1 MKKFLLAVATALL
14 CISSA
19 SAQDEFMWGLTG
31 GLNVSGFSGD
41 YRSESFNH
49 GTKAGFNIGLKA
61 EYEIAEPFF
70 IEGAF
75 ALSGKGFSLGYSKE
89 ALNDPNLGDVLVAN
103 RIELDSKNK
112 VDLWYLHIPFNFGYK
127 FEINDYLAVAPKVGV
142 YIDLG
147 LWGSDSYDNN
157 PFTDYDNW
165 KDNIYFENNVF
176 NRFDF
181 GFGFGA
187 NFWAAQ
193 HFELS
198 TGYEMG
204 MVKAYKA
211 ESKPRNW
218 YLNLAFLF

>member
-1 MKKFLLAVATALL
+1 MKKFLLAVAATLL
-14 CISSA
+14 CLSSA
-19 SAQDEFMWGLTG
+19 YAQDEFMWGLTG

-41 YRSESFNH
+41 YRSDCFNH
-49 GTKAGFNIGLKA
+49 GSKAGFNIGLKA
-61 EYEIAEPFF
+61 EYDIAEPFF
-70 IEGAF
+70 VEASV
-75 ALSGKGFSLGYSKE
+75 ALSGKGFKVGYTKE
-89 ALNDPNLGDVLVAN
+89 VMNDPDIKDVLVSQQ
-103 RIELDSKNK
+103 ISLDAENK
-112 VDLWYLHIPFNFGYK
+112 VDLWYLHVPFNFGYK
-127 FEINDYLAVAPKVGV
+127 FEINDYLAVAPKVGIYV
-142 YIDLG
+142 DLG

-157 PFTDYDNW
+157 PFVNYGKWT
-165 KDNIYFENNVF
+165 DNIYFENNDF

-187 NFWAAQ
+187 NFWAAR
-193 HFELS
+193 HFEVS